1 MSDIRIYIEGGGDKD
16 SKARMREAFSKFL
29 AVPRDVARQRRVSW
43 TLILCGS
50 RDDTFKAFQQGV
62 KNYPDAHVFLLV
74 DAEQPVTGSPL
85 DHLTAREPWDLS
97 NATDEQCQLMAQ
109 VMESWFLADP
119 QVLKEFYGSQ
129 FGTKQIP
136 VRENVEEVHKK
147 AVFTALRASTSKTQ
161 KGEYH
166 KTQHAPLILEKLDPE
181 RVRARAPHCARLF
194 ASLAEALR

>member
-1 MSDIRIYIEGGGDKD
+1 VNAIRIYIEGGGDPF

-29 AVPRDVARQRRVSW
+29 AAPRDAARQRRASW

-74 DAEQPVTGSPL
+74 DAEQPVAVSPRE
-85 DHLTAREPWDLS
+85 HLAAREPWDLS
-97 NATDEQCQLMAQ
+97 IATDEQCQLMAQ

-119 QVLKEFYGSQ
+119 QALGRYYGPQ
-129 FGTKQIP
+129 FGSKQIP
-136 VRENVEEVHKK
+136 ARENVEEVDKK
-147 AVFTALRASTSKTQ
+147 AVFAALKSATSKTQ
-161 KGEYH
+161 KREYH
-166 KTQHAPLILEKLDPE
+166 KTQHAPAILENLDPE

-194 ASLAEALR
+194 KSLEEALA

>member
-1 MSDIRIYIEGGGDKD
+1 MSGIRIYIEGGGDPF

-29 AVPRDVARQRRVSW
+29 SAPRDAARQRRTSW

-50 RDDTFKAFQQGV
+50 RGDTFRAFQQGV

-74 DAEQPVTGSPL
+74 DAEQPVEGSPREHL
-85 DHLTAREPWDLS
+85 DTREPWDLS
-97 NATDEQCQLMAQ
+97 IATDNRCQLMAQ

-119 QVLKEFYGSQ
+119 QALKEFYGPQ
-129 FGTKQIP
+129 FGAKQIP
-136 VRENVEEVHKK
+136 TRENVEGVEKK
-147 AVFTALRASTSKTQ
+147 DVFAGLKAATSKTQ

-166 KTQHAPLILEKLDPE
+166 KTQHAPLILERLDPE

-194 ASLAEALR
+194 ASLAEALQ